1 METSIKSPHTDDQ
14 VQAPSELTH
23 LVRSAWRNTLGHDMF
38 NDDTSFFDAGGDSF
52 VLISLVAKLTKSS
65 GLSVKAIHVL
75 RAPTIRGQVT
85 VLSQLMSENV
95 VEPQVTKHPA

>member
-1 METSIKSPHTDDQ
+1 MKSPHANER
-14 VQAPSELTH
+14 VQTPSELLD
-23 LVRSAWRNTLGHDMF
+23 LVRSAWRNTLGHDTF

-65 GLSVKAIHVL
+65 GLAIKAIHIL
-75 RAPTIRGQVT
+75 RAPTIRGQAA

-95 VEPQVTKHPA
+95 GEHQVSKHPV